1 MTPDRRST
9 VVSAPAFLAAVLT
22 LCLGA
27 ASALAQAPPPAAQG
41 QGRGAARGG
50 GGFAADPR
58 AQVRTYHFAD
68 AKQDMQY
75 CVFASSK
82 VSKNTPAPL
91 IVSLHGMGAPPTIMC
106 NPTAVNLA
114 EEGGYVLVAPMG
126 YSTTGWFGSP
136 VINMGAGRG
145 RGGRGRGAA
154 PGPGQGAG
162 APPAAA
168 ATPAPAPAPP
178 AAAAAPAPAGPSDEQ
193 IAKWSEQ
200 DVMNVLDMMRKE
212 FTVDP
217 KRIYLTG
224 HSMGGAGTLFLGAKH
239 ADLWA
244 AIAPV
249 APASFMMNNNRAEIL
264 GKMKAAGV
272 PVLLLTGDADEVVA
286 PANTRMWA
294 ETLKELGV
302 NHVYIEQP
310 GVTHGPVIT
319 TSQKEIYD
327 FFAKHA
333 KK

>member
-1 MTPDRRST
+1 MTPHRRSA
-9 VVSAPAFLAAVLT
+9 VVSPGTCLAAILT

-27 ASALAQAPPPAAQG
+27 ASVLAQAPSAPAQG
-41 QGRGAARGG
+41 QGRGAGRGG

-75 CVFASSK
+75 CVYASSK

-91 IVSLHGMGAPPTIMC
+91 IVSLHGMGAAPTIMC

-145 RGGRGRGAA
+145 RGGRGRGAP

-162 APPAAA
+162 APPAAGA
-168 ATPAPAPAPP
+168 APAPAPAPP
-178 AAAAAPAPAGPSDEQ
+178 EAAAAPAGPSDEQ
-193 IAKWSEQ
+193 IAKLSEQ

-224 HSMGGAGTLFLGAKH
+224 HSMGGAGTLFLGAKY

-249 APASFMMNNNRAEIL
+249 APASFMMNTNRAEIL
-264 GKMKAAGV
+264 GKIKAGGV

-286 PANTRMWA
+286 PSNTRMWA
-294 ETLKELGV
+294 ETLKEINA

>member
-1 MTPDRRST
+1 MTLNRFS
-9 VVSAPAFLAAVLT
+9 VVCARGFLAAILV

-27 ASALAQAPPPAAQG
+27 ASALAQAPPAARG
-41 QGRGAARGG
+41 QGPGAGRGG

-154 PGPGQGAG
+154 PGAGQEPG

-168 ATPAPAPAPP
+168 AAAPPP
-178 AAAAAPAPAGPSDEQ
+178 AAAPAPAPAGPSDEQ

-212 FTVDP
+212 FSIDP
-217 KRIYLTG
+217 KRVYLTG

-272 PVLLLTGDADEVVA
+272 PILLLTGDADEVVA
-286 PANTRMWA
+286 PSNTRMWA
-294 ETLKELGV
+294 ETLKEINA

-319 TSQKEIYD
+319 TSQKEIFD

>member
-1 MTPDRRST
+1 MTQKNRRFT
-9 VVSAPAFLAAVLT
+9 AAVAGV
-22 LCLGA
+22 CMA
-27 ASALAQAPPPAAQG
+27 AVFALSLASVSAQAPAPPAGAGG
-41 QGRGAARGG
+41 QAPGAGRGG

-68 AKQDMQY
+68 ANQDMQY

-145 RGGRGRGAA
+145 RGRGAA
-154 PGPGQGAG
+154 PGPGAGA
-162 APPAAA
+162 APPAG
-168 ATPAPAPAPP
+168 
-178 AAAAAPAPAGPSDEQ
+178 AAAAPAAAPAQPGPSDEQ

-212 FTVDP
+212 FSVDP
-217 KRIYLTG
+217 KRVYLTG
-224 HSMGGAGTLFLGAKH
+224 HSMGGAGALFLGAKY
-239 ADLWA
+239 ANLWA
-244 AIAPV
+244 AVAPV
-249 APASFMMNNNRAEIL
+249 SPASFMMNNNRAEIL
-264 GKMKAAGV
+264 GKIKAAGV
-272 PVLLLTGDADEVVA
+272 PMLLITGDADEVVA
-286 PANTRMWA
+286 PSNTRMWA
-294 ETLKELGV
+294 ATLKELNV
-302 NHVYIEQP
+302 DHVYIEQP
-310 GVTHGPVIT
+310 GITHGPVIT
-319 TSQKEIYD
+319 SSQKEIYD
-327 FFAKHA
+327 FFAKHV

>member
-1 MTPDRRST
+1 MTLNRFS
-9 VVSAPAFLAAVLT
+9 VVCARGCLAAILV

-27 ASALAQAPPPAAQG
+27 ASALAQAPPAARG
-41 QGRGAARGG
+41 QGPGAGRGG

-154 PGPGQGAG
+154 PGAGQEPG

-168 ATPAPAPAPP
+168 TAP
-178 AAAAAPAPAGPSDEQ
+178 AAAAPAAAPAPAPAGPSDEQ
-193 IAKWSEQ
+193 IAKLSEQ

-212 FTVDP
+212 FSIDP
-217 KRIYLTG
+217 KRVYLTG

-249 APASFMMNNNRAEIL
+249 APASFMMNSNRAEIL

-272 PVLLLTGDADEVVA
+272 PILLLTGDADEVVA
-286 PANTRMWA
+286 PSNTRMWA
-294 ETLKELGV
+294 ETLKEINA

-319 TSQKEIYD
+319 TSQKEIFD

>member
-1 MTPDRRST
+1 
-9 VVSAPAFLAAVLT
+9 
-22 LCLGA
+22 
-27 ASALAQAPPPAAQG
+27 
-41 QGRGAARGG
+41 
-50 GGFAADPR
+50 
-58 AQVRTYHFAD
+58 
-68 AKQDMQY
+68 
-75 CVFASSK
+75 
-82 VSKNTPAPL
+82 
-91 IVSLHGMGAPPTIMC
+91 
-106 NPTAVNLA
+106 
-114 EEGGYVLVAPMG
+114 MG

-162 APPAAA
+162 APPTAG
-168 ATPAPAPAPP
+168 APAAPP

-200 DVMNVLDMMRKE
+200 DVMNVLEIMRKE

-217 KRIYLTG
+217 KRMYLTG

-239 ADLWA
+239 ANLWA

-264 GKMKAAGV
+264 GKIKAADV

-286 PANTRMWA
+286 PANTRLWA
-294 ETLKELGV
+294 ETLKELNA

>member
-1 MTPDRRST
+1 MTLDRRST
-9 VVSAPAFLAAVLT
+9 VASAGACVTAILT
-22 LCLGA
+22 VCLGA
-27 ASALAQAPPPAAQG
+27 ASLLAQAPPAPAPG
-41 QGRGAARGG
+41 QGAPAGRGG

-91 IVSLHGMGAPPTIMC
+91 IVSLHGMGAAPTIMC
-106 NPTAVNLA
+106 NTTAVNLA

-145 RGGRGRGAA
+145 RGARGGGAA
-154 PGPGQGAG
+154 PVPGQGPG
-162 APPAAA
+162 APSAAA
-168 ATPAPAPAPP
+168 APPAPAPAP
-178 AAAAAPAPAGPSDEQ
+178 AAAAAAPAGPSDEQ

-212 FTVDP
+212 FNVDS
-217 KRIYLTG
+217 KRVYLTG

-239 ADLWA
+239 ANLWA

-264 GKMKAAGV
+264 GKIKAAGV
-272 PVLLLTGDADEVVA
+272 PVLLITGDADEVVA
-286 PANTRMWA
+286 PSNTRMWA

-310 GVTHGPVIT
+310 GITHGPVIT

-327 FFAKHA
+327 FFGKQV

>member
-1 MTPDRRST
+1 MTLNRFS
-9 VVSAPAFLAAVLT
+9 VVCARGCLAAILV

-27 ASALAQAPPPAAQG
+27 ASALAQAPPAARG
-41 QGRGAARGG
+41 QGPGAGRGG

-68 AKQDMQY
+68 ANQDMQY

-154 PGPGQGAG
+154 PGAGQEPG

-168 ATPAPAPAPP
+168 TAP
-178 AAAAAPAPAGPSDEQ
+178 AAAASAAAPAPAPAGPSDEQ
-193 IAKWSEQ
+193 IAKLSEQ

-212 FTVDP
+212 FSIDP

-249 APASFMMNNNRAEIL
+249 APASFMMNSNRAEIL

-272 PVLLLTGDADEVVA
+272 PILLLTGDADEVVA
-286 PANTRMWA
+286 PSNTRMWA
-294 ETLKELGV
+294 ETLKEINA

-319 TSQKEIYD
+319 TSQKEIFD